1 MAKPHTPHGGG
12 HGDGPNPRPHGEGDG
27 EGDGNTPSG
36 RRRSTTDV
44 PENVSRAQET
54 VAEEAR
60 QGRPGGDQG
69 GSQGKPSG
77 GENGYETPKPG
88 TPEYDRR
95 VEELAA
101 DPAHNGKISAKSRRE
116 AEVGLEA
123 EGQGKVPGPIR
134 RAELDNTDPAF
145 QKDQGEFFDA
155 NGDNW
160 DVKSPVDTFPAG
172 RMAGQ
177 PMPEGTRGRYNGDE
191 FEQKLTDEV
200 GGGQRV
206 IIDSKNLSPSSLAD
220 LKGRVAGNKDLDG
233 KVVFL
238 E

>member
-1 MAKPHTPHGGG
+1 MAKPKTPHGGG
-12 HGDGPNPRPHGEGDG
+12 NGDGPNSSRPPGDG
-27 EGDGNTPSG
+27 EGDGAGTPSG
-36 RRRSTTDV
+36 RRRSTDV

-77 GENGYETPKPG
+77 SDDGYQTPKPG

-95 VEELAA
+95 VQELAA

-123 EGQGKVPGPIR
+123 EAQGKIPGPIR

-145 QKDQGEFFDA
+145 QKDQGEFIDG
-155 NGDNW
+155 NGNNW

-172 RMAGQ
+172 RQAGQ
-177 PMPEGTRGRYNGDE
+177 PMPEGTKGRYDGDE
-191 FEQKLTDEV
+191 FEQKLADEV
-200 GGGQRV
+200 DGGQHV

-220 LKGRVAGNKDLDG
+220 LKRRVAGNTDLDG